1 MVRESFI
8 SCAVTCAT
16 DGSQDDEI
24 TCIKKDQ
31 PCSAG
36 REMLKEQ
43 LNYMNTI
50 ESNPFIAEECDVM
63 EACPNELVIEED
75 EDDDEDIVID

>member
-1 MVRESFI
+1 MNKRPPPGRGAYSNWW
-8 SCAVTCAT
+8 
-16 DGSQDDEI
+16 
-24 TCIKKDQ
+24 
-31 PCSAG
+31 PC
-36 REMLKEQ
+36 EQ

>member
-1 MVRESFI
+1 MRFWFLEVAHATFKLLMIPRCKEMIRESLI

-24 TCIKKDQ
+24 TCFKKDQ

-50 ESNPFIAEECDVM
+50 ESNP
-63 EACPNELVIEED
+63 
-75 EDDDEDIVID
+75 

>member
-1 MVRESFI
+1 
-8 SCAVTCAT
+8 
-16 DGSQDDEI
+16 
-24 TCIKKDQ
+24 
-31 PCSAG
+31 
-36 REMLKEQ
+36 
-43 LNYMNTI
+43 MNTI